1 MVSGKDMAKLEATPV
16 TVGLLLWLLREVCVH
31 VPTTAHGALV
41 RTPSLLS
48 RGAISARHRTQN
60 QMPESALVHRPPR
73 LKFSPYFRSIPLLY
87 PALFLASCDR
97 LRGID

>member
-1 MVSGKDMAKLEATPV
+1 MAKLEATPV

-31 VPTTAHGALV
+31 APTTAHGALV

-60 QMPESALVHRPPR
+60 QMPGSALVHSAPPPP
-73 LKFSPYFRSIPLLY
+73 LKFSPYFLSIPLLY